1 MGLALSFLFPDPIRV
16 ILVMVLHL
24 ECGIWF
30 QQQQVVPSSIFF
42 FILPVL
48 ASLNVS
54 RLPTLASWYPSC
66 KTEFWLSQGPP
77 LSSGGTSASWQW
89 LLIGDV
95 HPGLQDLFSKLLN
108 SQNPR
113 GVAASYSCHFCDT
126 LLFTFCLFTSC
137 ILFSLYIKS
146 MLNSQMTV
154 TDNISFARNIY
165 HGFQCYSDS
174 AIEVQSLNLTYLF
187 HTEIQ

>member
-42 FILPVL
+42 FTLPVL

-66 KTEFWLSQGPP
+66 KSEFWLGQGLP
-77 LSSGGTSASWQW
+77 LSSGDTTASWQW
-89 LLIGDV
+89 LVFGDV
-95 HPGLQDLFSKLLN
+95 HPGLQDLFSKLLRG

-113 GVAASYSCHFCDT
+113 GVSTSFSCHFCDT
-126 LLFTFCLFTSC
+126 LLFTFCLFTSF
-137 ILFSLYIKS
+137 ILFSLYIKP
-146 MLNSQMTV
+146 MLNSRMTV
-154 TDNISFARNIY
+154 IDNICFAGIFTIVSSVTLILSWRC
-165 HGFQCYSDS
+165 G
-174 AIEVQSLNLTYLF
+174 A
-187 HTEIQ
+187 